1 VATHATSRNAP
12 AVMASLTAS
21 RSCGHLAD
29 DVMVGVSPSRRK
41 VVIQRGLVH
50 CNLAE
55 NFAKVGCGSLPQP
68 GAFRKKE
75 RATLFAEFPST
86 LVARYEEQSKR

>member
-1 VATHATSRNAP
+1 
-12 AVMASLTAS
+12 
-21 RSCGHLAD
+21 
-29 DVMVGVSPSRRK
+29 MVGVSPCRRK
-41 VVIQRGLVH
+41 GVNPRGLVQFS
-50 CNLAE
+50 ARE

-86 LVARYEEQSKR
+86 LVARYDGTVETLAAIRTAAKSGRARPLISGAVGQFEQS